1 MIHFTCILE
10 DCVLTA
16 TLRYEDESYVY
27 DVSVCDN
34 LSGDTGKAIW
44 TKAQWSAVMI
54 LVNDD
59 ESLIESTSILSK
71 IYEIAETAVAMLP
84 KNCRLIP

>member
-27 DVSVCDN
+27 DIHACDN
-34 LSGDTGKAIW
+34 LSGDTGRAIW

-59 ESLIESTSILSK
+59 ESLIESGENIK
-71 IYEIAETAVAMLP
+71 RIYEIAETAVSMLP
-84 KNCRLIP
+84 KNCRPIP